1 VTPDYFSTLGIPVV
15 RGRAFAPQ
23 DSATSVPVALIDEA
37 FAQTHFPGENPI
49 GQRLDIGNG
58 TDGAEIVGIVGNV
71 SYSGLDELP
80 SPTMYMPVTQDAFGT
95 MWVMVRTAA
104 DPNSLGASVRQVVR
118 DLDASLPVSLM
129 SPLDEVVSESVAQ
142 QRFSM
147 LLIAM
152 FGMVALVLSA
162 VGLYGVVAYSVS
174 LRTREIGLRM
184 AIGAM
189 PGDVL
194 KMVVGDGMKLAAMG
208 VVIGTVAAFVLSRF
222 VASMLFEVEVSDP
235 VSYSG
240 TALVLLLVAALAC
253 YIPAR
258 RAMRVDPMVTLQQD

>member
-1 VTPDYFSTLGIPVV
+1 
-15 RGRAFAPQ
+15 
-23 DSATSVPVALIDEA
+23 
-37 FAQTHFPGENPI
+37 
-49 GQRLDIGNG
+49 
-58 TDGAEIVGIVGNV
+58 
-71 SYSGLDELP
+71 
-80 SPTMYMPVTQDAFGT
+80 
-95 MWVMVRTAA
+95 VRTAA

-152 FGMVALVLSA
+152 FGVVALVLSA

-258 RAMRVDPMVTLQQD
+258 RAMRVDPMVTQQQE